1 MTTSLG
7 NSVILATSAS
17 TQDPKTQTE
26 NSSTENISTKSTS
39 AKSIPQIEHIQNENR
54 QLSSSF
60 SSSPPFN
67 KQNKKPKKPLGN
79 KRRRKIPPGQHGL
92 QSVWTFWYSKKLS
105 KQQSQYNWSS
115 TLKKI
120 GTIDT
125 IEEFWR

>member
-1 MTTSLG
+1 MTTSLES
-7 NSVILATSAS
+7 SVTLATSVPV
-17 TQDPKTQTE
+17 QDPKTQTE
-26 NSSTENISTKSTS
+26 NFSTEDTSTQSTN
-39 AKSIPQIEHIQNENR
+39 AMLMQKFEHSQNENR
-54 QLSSSF
+54 QQA

-67 KQNKKPKKPLGN
+67 KKNKKPKKPLGN

-105 KQQSQYNWSS
+105 KQQSQYNWAS

-120 GTIDT
+120 GTINT